1 MQTLCCLRAGA
12 PTSSVSVATSEQEPK
27 CFHGSPRT
35 SEASSPSW
43 AATRCRREIPPMMM
57 TRTKKTKRTRTGTK
71 NRRSSENPTNSAAH
85 RPVATRERVPL
96 QEDCSGSGALK
107 DGHTWEPKPSA
118 LQLPAFRSRRPG
130 AHLQLNVHTPMGM
143 GNKFLNTARSRS
155 GDHEI
160 FEARPCPLVF
170 PELRRTGHF
179 HLNGQERSDTGSTGA
194 SGLKTGLREG
204 RAAVARLG
212 AGSLSRR
219 KLLLQRQKRQLR
231 RRQLTRTSPMHVLKG
246 GMACA
251 RKC

>member
-1 MQTLCCLRAGA
+1 MQTLCCPRAGA

-71 NRRSSENPTNSAAH
+71 NRRSSENPTDSAAH

-118 LQLPAFRSRRPG
+118 LRLPAGHTIPRCYWLPPLQTAAKPAGAEGGPGPVTPVGRQLVINLQTAKMLGLLRNDLKTRKHRGVLSPGSAIRSRRPG

-143 GNKFLNTARSRS
+143 GNKFLNTARSR
-155 GDHEI
+155 
-160 FEARPCPLVF
+160 
-170 PELRRTGHF
+170 
-179 HLNGQERSDTGSTGA
+179 ERG
-194 SGLKTGLREG
+194 
-204 RAAVARLG
+204 
-212 AGSLSRR
+212 
-219 KLLLQRQKRQLR
+219 
-231 RRQLTRTSPMHVLKG
+231 P
-246 GMACA
+246 
-251 RKC
+251 